1 MAEDIGIAH
10 IAVLI
15 MVDIGIALIIDFI
28 MVMVVQITIDIGF
41 NNTLKY
47 LPYLNEGLAKNKN

>member
-1 MAEDIGIAH
+1 MAEDIGTAH